1 MRVSGHIVSKGAI
14 IGQYKN
20 QPIHDVLVYAD
31 GRVLRFSHVA
41 PADRDGLIS
50 LSILSDGE
58 CLVSPGLVYRRDDR
72 AEPTHMEA

>member
-1 MRVSGHIVSKGAI
+1 MRVNGHIVSKGAI
-14 IGQYKN
+14 IGQYEN
-20 QPIHDVLVYAD
+20 QPIHDFLVYDD
-31 GRVLRFSHVA
+31 GCVLRFSHVA

-72 AEPTHMEA
+72 AEPAVLEA